1 MIAAILAKG
10 GSERLGG
17 ADKPLLMIDGVTL
30 LDRAIAAVRPCVNR
44 IVVVTQSDS
53 VKRHAAA
60 LPGVTVVADAEPGAG
75 PLAALVTALDE
86 ARGEPV
92 LLLAC
97 DLPFIESE
105 PLRRLIAAH
114 GDAVATAVVVGDR
127 VQPLCAV
134 YSPRVR
140 AMAGELGADPKAG
153 LMRLLD
159 RAGGR
164 RIPAPDLGWTPGARW
179 FDDVDTWES
188 YRAIAG
194 AAS

>member
-17 ADKPLLMIDGVTL
+17 ADKPLLTIDGVTL
-30 LDRAIAAVRPCVNR
+30 LDRVIAAVKPCVDR
-44 IVVVTQSDS
+44 IVVVTQSDA

-60 LPGVTVVADAEPGAG
+60 LPGVTVVVDANPGAG
-75 PLAALVTALDE
+75 PLAALVTALDN
-86 ARGEPV
+86 AVGEPV

-105 PLRRLIAAH
+105 PLRKLIAAA
-114 GDAVATAVVVGDR
+114 GGTAATAVLVGDR

-134 YSPRVR
+134 YGPEVGTLAR
-140 AMAGELGADPKAG
+140 ELSADPKAG

-159 RAGGR
+159 RVGVR
-164 RIPAPDLGWTPGARW
+164 TVPASDLGWTPGSRW
-179 FDDVDTWES
+179 FHDVDTWES